1 MEEISVKED
10 LDDIIQYE
18 VDKVVCI
25 RFGSSTD
32 AQTIQ
37 LDETVRL
44 NDRIACFIFDSA
56 WLDSNNTYDGQK
68 INRFKN
74 LQFPCLKWLPS
85 SVLSL
90 KICQNM

>member
-1 MEEISVKED
+1 MEEINIKED

-37 LDETVRL
+37 LDETVRS
-44 NDRIACFIFDSA
+44 NDGITCFVYGGA
-56 WLDSNNTYDGQK
+56 
-68 INRFKN
+68 
-74 LQFPCLKWLPS
+74 
-85 SVLSL
+85 
-90 KICQNM
+90 